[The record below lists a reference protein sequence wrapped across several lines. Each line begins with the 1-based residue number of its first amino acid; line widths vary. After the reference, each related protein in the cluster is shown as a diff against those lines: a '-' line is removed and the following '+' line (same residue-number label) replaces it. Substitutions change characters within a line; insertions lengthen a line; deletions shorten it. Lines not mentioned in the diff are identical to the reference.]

1 MEMFSKM
8 NLMTTRNNT
17 VAIGSP
23 NFDIN
28 RLALDPSAEKKGRVQ
43 KATLKWLYGK
53 LLRKINFQ
61 TVTITFERLQLQIG
75 SEVIERIL
83 SHG

>member
-8 NLMTTRNNT
+8 NLMTKQNNN

-28 RLALDPSAEKKGRVQ
+28 RLALDRSAEKKGRVQ
-43 KATLKWLYGK
+43 KATLQWLYGK
-53 LLRKINFQ
+53 LFRKINFRM
-61 TVTITFERLQLQIG
+61 VTFTFGRLRLQIC
-75 SEVIERIL
+75 SEVIEKIL